1 MRRSLYILSSL
12 VLAGMISISTTCPVG
27 ATSAAATAS
36 TAITAIAVDASKV
49 NPFSNTHLAEGN
61 TAMQPE
67 GLAATEMHNTH
78 KPQKQQALTFV
89 LVHGAWADAAF
100 WDRTAE
106 ALRKQGHTVYA
117 PEYAGHGSLYNPRV
131 THDQIADSVVKYIKD
146 KRLKHFILVGH
157 SFGGSVIQK
166 VAEQIPERIQRL
178 VFWDA
183 FVVPDG
189 QSVADQFPAPLRQA
203 FQQLLDASGN
213 HTINLPFPVFRDTFV
228 NTATLR
234 QAKDIYR
241 KVKPEPGGPL
251 FEPLE
256 LKTFYQLGIPKS
268 YLFLTSDIAL
278 PQTPFGFHPSQS
290 SHLGQYR
297 LIVGKGDHMTSAF
310 VHPTYLAHKLYE
322 ASRD

>member
-1 MRRSLYILSSL
+1 
-12 VLAGMISISTTCPVG
+12 
-27 ATSAAATAS
+27 
-36 TAITAIAVDASKV
+36 
-49 NPFSNTHLAEGN
+49 
-61 TAMQPE
+61 MQPE

-166 VAEQIPERIQRL
+166 VAEQVPERIQRL

-189 QSVADQFPAPLRQA
+189 QSVAEQFPAPLRQA

-256 LKTFYQLGIPKS
+256 LKTFYQLGMIPKS

>member
-12 VLAGMISISTTCPVG
+12 ALAGMISISTVCPVG
-27 ATSAAATAS
+27 ATRAAATAA
-36 TAITAIAVDASKV
+36 TAIVVSTSKV
-49 NPFSNTHLAEGN
+49 NHNSNANLAEGN
-61 TAMQPE
+61 TADQSE
-67 GLAATEMHNTH
+67 RLAATEMHNAH
-78 KPQKQQALTFV
+78 KPQKQQTLTFV

-117 PEYAGHGSLYNPRV
+117 PEYAGHGSLYNPHV
-131 THDQIADSVVKYIKD
+131 THNQIADSVVTFIKD

-166 VAEQIPERIQRL
+166 VAEQVPERIQRL

-203 FQQLLDASGN
+203 FQQLLNASGN
-213 HTINLPFPVFRDTFV
+213 RTINLPFPVFRDTFV

-241 KVKPEPGGPL
+241 NVKPEPGGPL
-251 FEPLE
+251 FEPLQ

-278 PQTPFGFHPSQS
+278 PQTPFGFHPAQS

-297 LIVGKGDHMTSAF
+297 LILGKGDHMTAAF